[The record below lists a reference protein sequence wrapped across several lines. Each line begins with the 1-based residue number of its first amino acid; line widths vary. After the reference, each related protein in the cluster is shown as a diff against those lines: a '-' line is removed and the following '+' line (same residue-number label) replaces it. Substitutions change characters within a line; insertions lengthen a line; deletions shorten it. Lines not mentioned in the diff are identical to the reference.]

1 MSGPLDV
8 SQTLEENDRVKE
20 PVFILPSVDRAL
32 KPWFD
37 FKAKLN
43 ERYGFKLGTDY
54 QFVSQWAND
63 SLGEDY
69 AAGGAYRFFFDWNVL
84 GQGASHP
91 GSIIFKTENRH
102 NFSDVAP
109 EAFSTALGYVGL
121 VGTGY
126 GDFGWGV
133 TDLYWKQQFWSDH
146 VVEFRLGRLAPT
158 AYFDAIN

>member
-1 MSGPLDV
+1 MSTALLVMVTPALSQEAQSQNTKESKSGYEARTTMSGPLDV

-20 PVFILPSVDRAL
+20 LVFILPSVDCAL

-84 GQGASHP
+84 GRGASHP

-109 EAFSTALGYVGL
+109 EAFSTA
-121 VGTGY
+121 
-126 GDFGWGV
+126 
-133 TDLYWKQQFWSDH
+133 
-146 VVEFRLGRLAPT
+146 
-158 AYFDAIN
+158 